1 MKDLWPFGVALR
13 GEASNHLMLRWLKT
27 VVVSDEEKAH
37 RMRQVGIRK
46 ASESEPLSKC
56 RNQIR
61 RHRNWGAWGCFRTS
75 LAGTRVLARLAP
87 PPCRNVGRRTLIL
100 PAGPCGREVRGSAP
114 SGRNRKALSTVA
126 ASAGGPARSS
136 GEALVT
142 GVDAKGPAH
151 RLVCSHEQPG

>member
-1 MKDLWPFGVALR
+1 M
-13 GEASNHLMLRWLKT
+13 EAAR
-27 VVVSDEEKAH
+27 
-37 RMRQVGIRK
+37 
-46 ASESEPLSKC
+46 
-56 RNQIR
+56 
-61 RHRNWGAWGCFRTS
+61 AWSAAFT
-75 LAGTRVLARLAP
+75 
-87 PPCRNVGRRTLIL
+87 RNVGRRTLIL

-126 ASAGGPARSS
+126 VSAGGPARSS